1 MIYTCYEMVRD
12 CRANLP
18 EGWRHLIA
26 NYVPLIRALVA
37 HYAPAQAGD
46 AAVLDRVLVGIRRPE
61 SSLFQSLEPAPERWF
76 LAELRQ
82 TVLAELEMPA
92 PEMEI
97 DLGTVAAALEPLTVT
112 EKQAAW
118 CVTMRYTPAE
128 TGPMLRM
135 AAGTVEKIRQRAA
148 ELIRGK
154 VDTWNGTLLADNG
167 AALGRAAAAAV
178 GKDCPPVGA
187 FLDILDG
194 RTTWRGREDME
205 RHVSGCWHCVDH
217 FCRMVEVVE
226 VLRGLQPLSDAE
238 AEPFRQLLGIP
249 AARQPVWKR
258 WLSGA

>member
-1 MIYTCYEMVRD
+1 M
-12 CRANLP
+12 
-18 EGWRHLIA
+18 
-26 NYVPLIRALVA
+26 A

-46 AAVLDRVLVGIRRPE
+46 AALLDRVLVGIRKPE
-61 SSLFQSLEPAPERWF
+61 SSLFQSREPAPERWF

-82 TVLAELEMPA
+82 MVLAELEMPA

-97 DLGTVAAALEPLTVT
+97 DLETVAAALEPLTVT
-112 EKQAAW
+112 EKEAAW
-118 CVTMRYTPAE
+118 FETMRYTPVE

-135 AAGTVEKIRQRAA
+135 APVTVEKIRQRAA

-154 VDTWNGTLLADNG
+154 VDTWSATLLADNG
-167 AALGRAAAAAV
+167 AALGRAAAAAA
-178 GKDCPPVGA
+178 GKDCLPVAA

-194 RTTWRGREDME
+194 RTTWRGREDIAH
-205 RHVSGCWHCVDH
+205 HVSGCWHCVDH

-238 AEPFRQLLGIP
+238 AEPFRQLLDIP
-249 AARQPVWKR
+249 AARRPVWKR